1 MENYSPNKIPNSTRI
16 FNIIWALFLIGV
28 CFYAGINDVLVYPGV
43 RGTGSVEL
51 TGMPLLFFCVA
62 LVSSAIN
69 AALTVIDHYDKRDN
83 EKSYKQISFY
93 LNILSIFA
101 IILAFGYQFIINQE
115 SVVVI
120 GNVS

>member
-1 MENYSPNKIPNSTRI
+1 
-16 FNIIWALFLIGV
+16 
-28 CFYAGINDVLVYPGV
+28 LVYPGV
-43 RGTGSVEL
+43 RGSGSVEL

-83 EKSYKQISFY
+83 EKSYKQMSFY